1 MSGGG
6 EHGGAGLTN
15 GGCPRCERLP
25 ERLRGSGRLY
35 LWTPL
40 GHTLSKV
47 RGYLGK
53 SGLSP
58 EKAAGGGLAVEVGEG
73 RLQGLL
79 SGLAGETLTGTELA
93 ETRSLFKPGG
103 GELEVAD
110 IPLVDSLGRLAGLG
124 RSGWLLDLLSEE
136 RLTSHFQPIVPAR
149 STAEIYA
156 QEALL
161 RGLDEE
167 GGLIPPSSIFEA
179 ARECGMLF
187 QTDLAARRTA
197 IREAVSH
204 GLGANLFINFTP
216 TSVYDPVFCLRSTV
230 EAVDEAGLPHE
241 NVTFEVTESEDVGDP
256 GHLSDIVR
264 YYRERGFR
272 IALDD
277 LGSGYSSLNLIH
289 RLRPDFMKLDIGLI
303 RDVDNDPYKAVIAR
317 KLLELARG
325 LGIRTIA
332 EGVETAEELSWVRGE
347 GADFVQGY
355 LIARPASPPAQSL

>member
-1 MSGGG
+1 M
-6 EHGGAGLTN
+6 
-15 GGCPRCERLP
+15 
-25 ERLRGSGRLY
+25 RGSGRLY
-35 LWTPL
+35 LWAPL
-40 GHTLSKV
+40 GHTLTKV
-47 RGYLGK
+47 RGYLDET
-53 SGLSP
+53 GLTP
-58 EKAAGGGLAVEVGEG
+58 EKAAGDGLAVPVEEG

-93 ETRSLFKPGG
+93 ETRSLYKPGG
-103 GELEVAD
+103 GNLDVAD

-124 RSGWLLDLLSEE
+124 CSEWLLDVLSEE

-149 STAEIYA
+149 STGEIYA

-167 GGLIPPSSIFEA
+167 GDLIPPSSIFGA

-230 EAVDEAGLPHE
+230 AAVDEAGLPHE

-256 GHLSDIVR
+256 GHLSNIVR

-289 RLRPDFMKLDIGLI
+289 RLRPDFVKLDVGLI

-332 EGVETAEELSWVRGE
+332 EGIETPEELSWVQSA
-347 GADFVQGY
+347 GADLVQGY
-355 LIARPASPPAQSL
+355 LIAKPASPPVHNL